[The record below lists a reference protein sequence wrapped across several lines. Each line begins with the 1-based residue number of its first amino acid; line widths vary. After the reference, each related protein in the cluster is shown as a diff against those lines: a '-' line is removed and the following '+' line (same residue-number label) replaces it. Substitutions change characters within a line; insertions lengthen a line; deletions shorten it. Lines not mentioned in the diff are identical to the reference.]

1 MKRTDMPQTTK
12 IKVLLAG
19 ISALILTVGI
29 ARFTYTPFLP
39 LMLEQTELNTF
50 YGGWLATF
58 NYLGYLFGLLLITQ
72 INELQVKFK
81 LYRMNLLIAFATT
94 VAMGMTTDIVIWSI
108 LRLLAG
114 MSSTA
119 GIILAAGFVMSWLKQ
134 QGLRSQ
140 LGLHFSG
147 LGLGIAIPGVLIVF
161 MNQHY
166 DWATQWI
173 IMGFFGLLFF
183 VPAWRWMPAPD
194 RTPSKQFS
202 IVKPPSK
209 RWMNLMIAA
218 YSCAGVGYVISATFI
233 VAILENM
240 PELRGKGD
248 WIWVILGIAAVPS
261 CIVWDKISTRTGE
274 VKALILSYSVLLVSI
289 IIPAVST
296 MLSLNIVGAL
306 LFGATFAGIVSMM
319 LVYMGHKFPTNPA
332 KAMAK
337 LTICY
342 GIAQIIAPAI
352 AAHISKITHSYSGAL
367 WLAAVTV
374 LLGMVLLGFIY
385 KEEVKSVRTDR
396 AKANIIEA

>member
-1 MKRTDMPQTTK
+1 MSNTTK
-12 IKVLLAG
+12 VKVLLAG
-19 ISALILTVGI
+19 ISALILSVGI
-29 ARFTYTPFLP
+29 ARFAYTPFLP

-58 NYLGYLFGLLLITQ
+58 NYLGYLFGLLLISQ
-72 INELQVKFK
+72 INNLQFKFK
-81 LYRMNLLIAFATT
+81 LYRMSLIVAFVTT

-134 QGLRSQ
+134 QGFKAQ

-147 LGLGIAIPGVLIVF
+147 LGLGIAIPGVLIVY
-161 MNQHY
+161 MNQY
-166 DWATQWI
+166 YGWATQWI
-173 IMGFFGLLFF
+173 IMGIFGLLFLI
-183 VPAWRWMPAPD
+183 PAWYWMPTPD
-194 RTPSKQFS
+194 KTPNKQFVT
-202 IVKPPSK
+202 IKPPSK

-233 VAILENM
+233 VAILENK
-240 PELRGKGD
+240 PELHGKGD
-248 WIWVILGIAAVPS
+248 WIWVILGLAAVPS
-261 CIVWDKISTRTGE
+261 CIVWDKISTRIGE
-274 VKALILSYSVLLVSI
+274 VKALILSYSVLLVAI
-289 IIPAVST
+289 VIPAVST
-296 MLSLNIVGAL
+296 TLSLNIIGAL

-319 LVYMGHKFPTNPA
+319 LVYMGHKFPADPA

-352 AAHISKITHSYSGAL
+352 AAQISKITHSYSGAL

-374 LLGMVLLGFIY
+374 LLGVVLLGFIY
-385 KEEVKSVRTDR
+385 KEEVKSVRTDG
-396 AKANIIEA
+396 ANAQTVEP

>member
-1 MKRTDMPQTTK
+1 MPDTTK

-19 ISALILTVGI
+19 ISALILSVGI
-29 ARFTYTPFLP
+29 ARFAYTPFLP
-39 LMLEQTELNTF
+39 LMLEQTELDTF

-58 NYLGYLFGLLLITQ
+58 NYLGYLFGLLLISQ
-72 INELQVKFK
+72 INDLQIKFK
-81 LYRMNLLIAFATT
+81 FYRMNLIVAFVTT
-94 VAMGMTTDIVIWSI
+94 VAMGMTTDIVIWSL

-114 MSSTA
+114 MASTA

-134 QGLRSQ
+134 QGFRAQ

-147 LGLGIAIPGVLIVF
+147 LGLGIAIPGVVIVF

-166 DWATQWI
+166 SWALQWI

-183 VPAWRWMPAPD
+183 VPAWFWMPAPD
-194 RTPSKQFS
+194 RTSNKHFDT
-202 IVKPPSK
+202 VKPPSK

-261 CIVWDKISTRTGE
+261 CIVWDKISTRIGE
-274 VKALILSYSVLLVSI
+274 VKALILSYGLLLLSI
-289 IIPAVST
+289 VIPAASST
-296 MLSLNIVGAL
+296 LSLNIVGAL

-319 LVYMGHKFPTNPA
+319 LVYMGHKFPANPA

-342 GIAQIIAPAI
+342 GIAQIIAPAV
-352 AAHISKITHSYSGAL
+352 AAQVSKITHTYTGAL
-367 WLAAVTV
+367 WLAAITV

-385 KEEVKSVRTDR
+385 KEETQRDVS
-396 AKANIIEA
+396 